1 MKQELQS
8 NMTER
13 SEEGITVDMQQLN
26 KQVNDL
32 QTELET
38 AREVRGAVFISKPTM
53 HTIMYCMQILK
64 SKEEE
69 IELQQRLSAISEQ
82 TTTPRKATGTPM

>member
-1 MKQELQS
+1 MELQAKL
-8 NMTER
+8 TER
-13 SEEGITVDMQQLN
+13 YEGIALDMEQLN

-38 AREVRGAVFISKPTM
+38 ANKVRERQVSLITGLVS
-53 HTIMYCMQILK
+53 TIIFSMQLLK

-69 IELQQRLSAISEQ
+69 IEELHGKLSSVGEQ
-82 TTTPRKATGTPM
+82 SRIVAGN